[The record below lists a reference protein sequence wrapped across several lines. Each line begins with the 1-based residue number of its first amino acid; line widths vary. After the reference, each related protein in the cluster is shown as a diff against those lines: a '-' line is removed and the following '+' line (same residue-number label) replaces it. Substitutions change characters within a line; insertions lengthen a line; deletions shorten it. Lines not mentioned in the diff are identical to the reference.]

1 MPEAIIFTVS
11 GEPVPKARPR
21 VVESRRSRIRPVLRK
36 DGSVEFVA
44 AKARGITPARTVAW
58 EHKIGWTAKAACP
71 GLQSD
76 AEHEWFVLLNFC
88 CRRDPLPDLDNL
100 TKSVLDGLNGVVWD
114 DDRQVIHLDA
124 WKEWVPSGQGVQIAL
139 TRLAPISP
147 HHKGRSAR
155 SGRR

>member
-1 MPEAIIFTVS
+1 MPEAIIFMVS

-21 VVESRRSRIRPVLRK
+21 IIQRVAVNGFA
-36 DGSVEFVA
+36 GSPL
-44 AKARGITPARTVAW
+44 GIETTTHAYTPARTVAW

-71 GLQSD
+71 GLQPD
-76 AEHEWFVLLNFC
+76 AEHGWFVLLNFC
-88 CRRDPLPDLDNL
+88 SRRDPLPDLDNL
-100 TKSVLDGLNGVVWD
+100 TKSVLDGLNGVVWK